1 MGGSE
6 HTINGKRY
14 AAEFHLVHYNS
25 KYNSLND
32 AAPNA
37 DGLAVIGIM
46 LELFDEST
54 YEAELANNFVKYF
67 KNVPHT
73 GDHYTINNKS
83 EFRTIRDLIKSDVE
97 DYYTYQ
103 GKRLEISRELKNSE
117 FSFKVRLQPL
127 HAMSR
132 FVGSSPKNPSEFIL
146 LNSLK

>member
-25 KYNSLND
+25 KYNSLAE
-32 AAPNA
+32 AAPNS
-37 DGLAVIGIM
+37 DGLAVIGIL
-46 LELFDEST
+46 LELTDEST
-54 YEAELANNFVKYF
+54 YEAEFANNFAKYF

-103 GKRLEISRELKNSE
+103 GKGL
-117 FSFKVRLQPL
+117 
-127 HAMSR
+127 
-132 FVGSSPKNPSEFIL
+132 
-146 LNSLK
+146 